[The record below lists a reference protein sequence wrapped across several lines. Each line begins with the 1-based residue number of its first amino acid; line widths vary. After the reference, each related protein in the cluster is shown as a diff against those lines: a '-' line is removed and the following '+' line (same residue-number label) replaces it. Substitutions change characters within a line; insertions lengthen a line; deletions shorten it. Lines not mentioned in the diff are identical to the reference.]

1 MDAFA
6 FLGLEHVA
14 DGRYRLPVTPD
25 VATAAKTIFGGA
37 ASASVATV
45 AEHATGRP
53 LIYSALAFPSTASI
67 GEVIDLEVTPV
78 TEGRRVTNARV
89 EATKNGDEPVFSA
102 TVALGLP
109 GDDDLSGRWST
120 PLEVPAVEDCAPR
133 QPREGTAD
141 ARVEFRPARIR
152 RGEERSTP
160 SPDGRFAMWLRI
172 PDLDP
177 GVATVA
183 KLGDYVNSFVGQS
196 LGERTTTKSLDN
208 ALRVVERPTGDW
220 VLLDVQIQ
228 AVAGGFAHGEGR
240 LYSPAGDLLAIAQQ
254 TTTVRP
260 RS

>member
-1 MDAFA
+1 MDAFT
-6 FLGLEHVA
+6 FLGLEHVD

-37 ASASVATV
+37 ASATVATL
-45 AEHATGRP
+45 AEHATQRP

-67 GEVIDLEVTPV
+67 GEVIDLTFTPTTV
-78 TEGRRVTNARV
+78 GRRVTNARV
-89 EATKNGDEPVFSA
+89 EATKDGEPVFAA

-109 GDDDLSGRWST
+109 GEHDLAGRWST
-120 PLEVPAVEDCAPR
+120 PLEVPDVDECEPR

-141 ARVEFRPARIR
+141 ARVEFRPAKIR
-152 RGEERSTP
+152 RGEQRSEP

-183 KLGDYVNSFVGQS
+183 KLGDYVNSFVGQA
-196 LGERTTTKSLDN
+196 LGERATTKSLDN
-208 ALRVVERPTGDW
+208 ALRVVERPTDEW

-240 LYSPAGDLLAIAQQ
+240 LYSRGGDLLAIAQQ
-254 TTTVRP
+254 TTTTRP
-260 RS
+260 RT